1 LRITVTGRA
10 ADEGTA
16 SEESGA
22 GGAVDA
28 EGIVAEESGADGGT
42 AVVESGAV
50 WATTLETPNR

>member
-1 LRITVTGRA
+1 VTGRA